1 MSSSDINIKTEKTAT
16 DIAGRILLPVGV
28 VFILIGVLLN
38 HASFTATQHAANM
51 FIIAFR
57 GLGVVFLILGI
68 VFILGGMSRRM
79 RVIRAVSSGRFVRA
93 EILGSRLINSGG
105 RRLYHVECRFKDPS
119 TGYVRTY
126 KSRGFTEDP
135 MKYIKSKTVPVYI
148 DPANYNNYYVDID
161 CVIPKNNSAKK

>member
-1 MSSSDINIKTEKTAT
+1 MSSSDMHIKTEKTTT
-16 DIAGRILLPVGV
+16 DIAGRILLPLGV
-28 VFILIGVLLN
+28 AFILIGVLVDP
-38 HASFTATQHAANM
+38 AAITATQHAANM
-51 FIIAFR
+51 FIIFFR
-57 GLGVVFLILGI
+57 GLGVIFLIVGI
-68 VFILGGMSRRM
+68 IFILGGMSRRM

-93 EILGSRLINSGG
+93 EILGSRLTTSGG
-105 RRLYHVECRFKDPS
+105 RRLYHVECRFKDSS

-126 KSRGFTEDP
+126 KSRGFKEDP

>member
-1 MSSSDINIKTEKTAT
+1 MGSSNTNIKTEKTAA
-16 DIAGRILLPVGV
+16 DIAGRILLPAGV
-28 VFILIGVLLN
+28 VFILIGVLVDPS
-38 HASFTATQHAANM
+38 SFTATQHGANM

-57 GLGVVFLILGI
+57 GLGVIFLILGI

-93 EILGSRLINSGG
+93 EILGSRLLNSGG
-105 RRLYHVECRFKDPS
+105 RRLYHVECRFQDSS

-126 KSRGFTEDP
+126 RSRGFKEDP

-148 DPANYNNYYVDID
+148 DPANYNNYYVDVD
-161 CVIPKNNSAKK
+161 CVIPKNHAGLK